1 MASNND
7 LSTDQIVDFICELY
21 DLRSFEE
28 RFQIE
33 ALFLSLYH
41 FNSTEDFVAL
51 LDAFGDGTN
60 NFMEAVFDMFDNYQI
75 LVQVKEDVAE
85 AIVKAY
91 LIKSFMEGL
100 THYREISFVNL
111 SHN

>member
-1 MASNND
+1 MASNNN
-7 LSTDQIVDFICELY
+7 LSTDQVIDIICELY

-51 LDAFGDGTN
+51 LETFGEGTN
-60 NFMEAVFDMFDNYQI
+60 NFMEAVFDMFNDYQI
-75 LVQVKEDVAE
+75 LVQVRNDVTE
-85 AIVKAY
+85 VIVKAH

-100 THYREISFVNL
+100 TYYREISFVNF